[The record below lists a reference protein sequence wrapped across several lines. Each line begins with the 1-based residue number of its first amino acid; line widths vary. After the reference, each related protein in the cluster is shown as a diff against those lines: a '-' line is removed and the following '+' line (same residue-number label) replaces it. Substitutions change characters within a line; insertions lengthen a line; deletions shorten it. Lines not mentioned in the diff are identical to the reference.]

1 MPRGIVSNPRI
12 NKCGHK
18 FQWL

>member
-1 MPRGIVSNPRI
+1 MSRGIVSNPSI
-12 NKCGHK
+12 TKYGHK